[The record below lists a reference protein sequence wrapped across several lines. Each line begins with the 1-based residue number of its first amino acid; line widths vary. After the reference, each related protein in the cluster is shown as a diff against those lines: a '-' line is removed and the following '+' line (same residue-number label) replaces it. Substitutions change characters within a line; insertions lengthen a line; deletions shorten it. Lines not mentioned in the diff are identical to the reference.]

1 MCLSQAVPELVDQS
15 TVKLPGGRTD
25 DSQENLYVLLKSS
38 FRCKQMI
45 KKLCRVLSKELGEA
59 LKQSHDLNCRCS
71 CAQRR
76 AGCRPRVMDGM
87 N

>member
-1 MCLSQAVPELVDQS
+1 MYHLQAVPELVDQS

-38 FRCKQMI
+38 WRCKQMI
-45 KKLCRVLSKELGEA
+45 KKLCRVLVSKEQGEA

-71 CAQRR
+71 CAQRW
-76 AGCRPRVMDGM
+76 DGM
-87 N
+87 